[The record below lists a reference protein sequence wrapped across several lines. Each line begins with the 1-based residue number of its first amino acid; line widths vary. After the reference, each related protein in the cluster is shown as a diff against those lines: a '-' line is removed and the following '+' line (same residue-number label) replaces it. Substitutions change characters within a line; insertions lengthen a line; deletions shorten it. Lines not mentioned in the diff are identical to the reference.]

1 MAESIF
7 SKIIKG
13 EVPAEILYED
23 EHCIAVKDINP
34 QAPVHLL
41 LIPRKAIPQLSKQ
54 EPKDKEVLGHLLT
67 VAPKIAAK
75 QGIGGKYRLIINDGA
90 EAGQTVFHLHLHIL
104 GGRPLAWP
112 PG

>member
-1 MAESIF
+1 MGESIF

-23 EHCIAVKDINP
+23 EHCFAIKDINP
-34 QAPVHLL
+34 QAPVHFL

-54 EPKDKEVLGHLLT
+54 EAKDKEILGHLLSI
-67 VAPKIAAK
+67 APKLAAM
-75 QGIGGKYRLIINDGA
+75 QGIDAKYRLVINDGA

-104 GGRPLAWP
+104 GGRPLLWP